1 LLVNGFYIFSQNK
14 IKVAS
19 NNKLRVAIY
28 TGLILFLISFLL
40 PAYSTKYNFYGY
52 ECAYLVFG
60 ITIGGDIEAEFFIQF
75 ITRVHFLLLGLHNLI
90 LPLCVI
96 LLSKIIIGKY
106 RWLLYLFVV
115 STLNAILFFFYNQFS
130 AELSGEVLRAGYYAW
145 AFSSLVILATIVW
158 YRWET
163 SINQ

>member
-1 LLVNGFYIFSQNK
+1 MGNKKSFRLLLIPGLTIYA
-14 IKVAS
+14 AS
-19 NNKLRVAIY
+19 
-28 TGLILFLISFLL
+28 FFF
-40 PAYSTKYNFYGY
+40 PAYSFTYNFYGY
-52 ECAYLVFG
+52 ECAYITFG
-60 ITIGGDIEAEFFIQF
+60 ITIGGDIEAGFFIQF